1 MLARA
6 LEAANVPVTSRN
18 FVGSTHEVFGMG
30 AVVPDAR
37 EAVAFG
43 AGPA

>member
-18 FVGSTHEVFGMG
+18 FVGSTHEFFGMG

>member
-18 FVGSTHEVFGMG
+18 FVGSTHEVSGMG

-37 EAVAFG
+37 EAAAFG